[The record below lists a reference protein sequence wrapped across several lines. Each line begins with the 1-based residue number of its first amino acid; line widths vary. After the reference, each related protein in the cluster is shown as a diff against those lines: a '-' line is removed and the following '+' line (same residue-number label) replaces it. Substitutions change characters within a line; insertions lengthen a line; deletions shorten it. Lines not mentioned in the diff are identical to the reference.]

1 MYSHDDGNKP
11 ADRPRYHRYNFLS
24 APAILFLAVINARAT
39 SAFPTPLSHRPLSVK
54 GGSHS
59 INHKSI
65 SGCSSYAGFKDCTE
79 FPSNG
84 RRSMSSVILQAYQK
98 EQKEFQ
104 RSLLEAKIANDIKS
118 TNVKEE
124 KQRNEVVA
132 KQIDQEKEELRDAAK
147 EVKEAAKGVSKSAKN
162 LGGAVISNTT
172 EVIEAVQEVSQSA
185 KNLGGAFIS
194 RVPILFTR
202 LCTLLATSQMRNDIL
217 RRRKYYVSDWT
228 DAFKKKRQ
236 VIPAVLFL
244 YFACLAPAVSFGTIS
259 SEITNGSMGVVEFLL
274 GSGFAGMLYSIF
286 CGQPMAFV
294 APTGLTLAFISGLFR
309 FCKLSD
315 LPFFPVYA
323 WVGLWTSA
331 FMTLLG
337 LIGASKLIRFCTR
350 FTDEVFNGMLSVNF
364 LYEAFSSLRRNFV
377 HANPMNL
384 TMPFVALSM
393 ALGTFFGT
401 MKVVK
406 FEATKFFSS
415 NVRKIIKNFGPV
427 SMILLFTL
435 LNLLPWAQK
444 FHVPTL
450 SVPDTLQLAGG
461 RSFLVGLKDI
471 PVNIR
476 LLCAF
481 PACLLTCLFF
491 MDQNIS
497 VRLVNNPDN
506 KLKKG
511 AAYNLDMVALGM
523 ITGVLSI
530 FGLPWMCG
538 ATVQSMNHV
547 RAMAETELNEETNQM
562 EITEVTETRLTG
574 FIIHAMLA
582 STVLLLPVIK
592 NIPIPVVSGVFLF
605 LGRKL
610 MTGNTFFQRIT
621 DGFAERARLPD
632 KNPIHLLGRKK
643 MNIYTGVQVLCLLG
657 LFGFK
662 QIPSITIFFPVMIGV
677 LMSIRAFVLPKFFN
691 EEEFDALGDQTPQIK
706 RSKSTMTSDAVVQ
719 KGLQC

>member
-1 MYSHDDGNKP
+1 MHSHDDAINQ
-11 ADRPRYHRYNFLS
+11 ADRPRYHHRYSFLS
-24 APAILFLAVINARAT
+24 VPTILFLAVINARTT
-39 SAFPTPLSHRPLSVK
+39 SAFPTPRPLSVK
-54 GGSHS
+54 VGSHS

-65 SGCSSYAGFKDCTE
+65 NGSFCSSYAGFKDCTE

-84 RRSMSSVILQAYQK
+84 RRSMSSVILQAKQK
-98 EQKEFQ
+98 DKEFQ
-104 RSLLEAKIANDIKS
+104 RSLLEAKIANDIKN

-124 KQRNEVVA
+124 NERNEVVA
-132 KQIDQEKEELRDAAK
+132 KQIDQEKEELKGAVK
-147 EVKEAAKGVSKSAKN
+147 EVKEAAKGVKKSAKN
-162 LGGAVISNTT
+162 LGGAVISNST
-172 EVIEAVQEVSQSA
+172 EVVIGAVQEVSLSA
-185 KNLGGAFIS
+185 TNLGGALIS
-194 RVPILFTR
+194 KGPGIFTR

-259 SEITNGSMGVVEFLL
+259 SEITSGSMGVVEFLL

-337 LIGASKLIRFCTR
+337 LSGSSKLIRFCTR

-364 LYEAFSSLRRNFV
+364 LYEAFSSLRRNF
-377 HANPMNL
+377 ANADPMNL

-406 FEATKFFSS
+406 FEATKFF
-415 NVRKIIKNFGPV
+415 NRNTRKIIKNFGPV

-450 SVPDTLQLAGG
+450 SVPDTVQLAGG

-481 PACLLTCLFF
+481 PAILLTCLFF

-523 ITGVLSI
+523 ITGVLSLV
-530 FGLPWMCG
+530 GLPWMCG

-582 STVLLLPVIK
+582 STVLLLPLIK
-592 NIPIPVVSGVFLF
+592 KIPIPVVSGVFLF

-621 DGFAERARLPD
+621 DGFAEKARLPD

-643 MNIYTGVQVLCLLG
+643 MNVYTLVQVLCLLG

-691 EEEFDALGDQTPQIK
+691 EAEFDALLDQAPQVK
-706 RSKSTMTSDAVVQ
+706 KSKSTTKGVAVV
-719 KGLQC
+719 

>member
-1 MYSHDDGNKP
+1 MHSQDDVINQ
-11 ADRPRYHRYNFLS
+11 ADRPRHHRYSFFLS
-24 APAILFLAVINARAT
+24 APAILCLTVINARAT
-39 SAFPTPLSHRPLSVK
+39 CAFPTPRPLSVK
-54 GGSHS
+54 VGSQ
-59 INHKSI
+59 SI
-65 SGCSSYAGFKDCTE
+65 SGGSVCSYHTTFKNCRE
-79 FPSNG
+79 FPSHG
-84 RRSMSSVILQAYQK
+84 RRSMSSVILQIQRKDQQEEA
-98 EQKEFQ
+98 Q
-104 RSLLEAKIANDIKS
+104 RSLLEAKLANDIKN

-124 KQRNEVVA
+124 IQRNEVVA
-132 KQIDQEKEELRDAAK
+132 KEIEKEKEELQGAVK
-147 EVKEAAKGVSKSAKN
+147 EVKEAAKS
-162 LGGAVISNTT
+162 LGGVISNTA
-172 EVIEAVQEVSQSA
+172 EVKGAVVGVSQSA
-185 KNLGGAFIS
+185 KNLGLGLGLI
-194 RVPILFTR
+194 FTR
-202 LCTLLATSQMRNDIL
+202 LCTLCATSQMRNDIL
-217 RRRKYYVSDWT
+217 RRRKHYVSDWT

-274 GSGFAGMLYSIF
+274 GSGFAGMLYSVF
-286 CGQPMAFV
+286 CGQPMAFL

-309 FCKLSD
+309 FCTLRG

-323 WVGLWTSA
+323 WVGLWTSS

-337 LIGASKLIRFCTR
+337 ISGASKLIRFCTR

-364 LYEAFSSLRRNFV
+364 LYEALSSLRRNFV
-377 HANPMNL
+377 NADPMNL

-406 FEATKFFSS
+406 FEATKFFNS

-435 LNLLPWAQK
+435 LNLMPWAQK

-450 SVPDTLQLAGG
+450 SVPDHFQLAGG
-461 RSFLVGLKDI
+461 RTFLVGLKDV

-481 PACLLTCLFF
+481 PAVLLTCLFF

-511 AAYNLDMVALGM
+511 AAYNLDMVALGI

-530 FGLPWMCG
+530 LGLPWMCG

-547 RAMAETELNEETNQM
+547 RAMAETKLNEETNQM

-582 STVLLLPVIK
+582 STVLLLPLIK
-592 NIPIPVVSGVFLF
+592 RIPIPVVSGVFLF

-610 MTGNTFFQRIT
+610 MIGNTFFMRIP
-621 DGFAERARLPD
+621 DGFAEKSRLSI
-632 KNPIHLLGRKK
+632 KNPIQLLGRKK
-643 MNIYTGVQVLCLLG
+643 MNVYTGVQVLCLLG

-677 LMSIRAFVLPKFFN
+677 LMSIRAFVLPKYFN
-691 EEEFDALGDQTPQIK
+691 EKEFDALLDSTPQINK
-706 RSKSTMTSDAVVQ
+706 SKSTTKGVAVV
-719 KGLQC
+719 

>member
-1 MYSHDDGNKP
+1 MNSHNG
-11 ADRPRYHRYNFLS
+11 ADRPPRRRCMYLS
-24 APAILFLAVINARAT
+24 VSAIVLSLALNSQVT
-39 SAFPTPLSHRPLSVK
+39 GAFPTRGPHRSLSVTV
-54 GGSHS
+54 GSHS
-59 INHKSI
+59 INHRPI
-65 SGCSSYAGFKDCTE
+65 SGAFCSSYTGVKGYTNLPSKGCQWKRSAALPAKSKDE
-79 FPSNG
+79 
-84 RRSMSSVILQAYQK
+84 
-98 EQKEFQ
+98 EEFQ
-104 RSLLEAKIANDIKS
+104 RSLLEAKIANDIKH
-118 TNVKEE
+118 TTVKEE

-132 KQIDQEKEELRDAAK
+132 KQIGQEKADLKVAAK
-147 EVKEAAKGVSKSAKN
+147 EVKEAAREVSQSAKKLGGAVISNSTEVKEAVQEVSKSAKN
-162 LGGAVISNTT
+162 LGGAFLTKAPGI
-172 EVIEAVQEVSQSA
+172 
-185 KNLGGAFIS
+185 
-194 RVPILFTR
+194 FTR
-202 LCTLLATSQMRNDIL
+202 LFTLLATTEMRNDFL
-217 RRRKYYVSDWT
+217 RRRKHYVSDWT

-244 YFACLAPAVSFGTIS
+244 YFACLAPAVSFGTIA
-259 SEITNGSMGVVEFLL
+259 SEITNGSIGVVEFLL
-274 GSGFAGMLYSIF
+274 GSGVAGMLYSVF
-286 CGQPMAFV
+286 CGQPMAFL

-309 FCKLSD
+309 FCHLGG

-337 LIGASKLIRFCTR
+337 LLGSSKLIRFCTR

-364 LYEAFSSLRRNFV
+364 IYEAWSSLRRNFV
-377 HANPMNL
+377 NADPMNL

-401 MKVVK
+401 MNVVK
-406 FEATKFFSS
+406 FEATKFFNSK
-415 NVRKIIKNFGPV
+415 VRKIIKNFGPV

-450 SVPDTLQLAGG
+450 SVPDTFELAGG
-461 RSFLVGLKDI
+461 RHFLVGLKDI

-481 PACLLTCLFF
+481 PATLLTCLFF

-511 AAYNLDMVALGM
+511 EAYSLDMIALGI
-523 ITGVLSI
+523 ITGVLSVV
-530 FGLPWMCG
+530 GLPWMCG

-547 RAMAETELNEETNQM
+547 RAMAEMELNEETNQM

-574 FIIHAMLA
+574 FVIHAMLA
-582 STVLLLPVIK
+582 STILLLPLIK
-592 NIPIPVVSGVFLF
+592 KIPIPVVSGVFLF

-610 MTGNTFFQRIT
+610 MTGNTFFKRIT
-621 DGFAERARLPD
+621 DGFAQRSRLPS
-632 KNPIHLLGRKK
+632 KNPIHLLGRTK

-662 QIPSITIFFPVMIGV
+662 QIPSITIFFPAMIGV
-677 LMSIRAFVLPKFFN
+677 LMAIRGFVLPRFFS
-691 EEEFDALGDQTPQIK
+691 EEEFVALGDPTP
-706 RSKSTMTSDAVVQ
+706 
-719 KGLQC
+719 